1 MNWSSDEEFSSEEN
15 EDGEDVDEESS
26 EDENEDGEDE
36 DEDVDDAFPHQSQKQ
51 KTEEKQPAWEDEDD
65 TEALRFVSL
74 MYGQKVVTYW
84 IVKRRWIWFKS

>member
-36 DEDVDDAFPHQSQKQ
+36 DEDVDDAFPHQSHKQKQ

-74 MYGQKVVTYW
+74 MFGQKVVT
-84 IVKRRWIWFKS
+84 